1 MQKLLYACPKNVQV
15 ASPAMDAQIA
25 PAKKQLSKQICL
37 LKDFDVIAFDD
48 TSIVQWKT

>member
-15 ASPAMDAQIA
+15 AGSLVDTQIA

-37 LKDFDVIAFDD
+37 LKDFEVIAFDD
-48 TSIVQWKT
+48 TSVVQWKT